1 MYAEQAKEAKNA
13 AENASAN
20 DSEDSST
27 PADSDVVD
35 AEYTEVND
43 DKKANADKK

>member
-1 MYAEQAKEAKNA
+1 MYAEQAKEA
-13 AENASAN
+13 ENASEN
-20 DSEDSST
+20 NPEDSSA